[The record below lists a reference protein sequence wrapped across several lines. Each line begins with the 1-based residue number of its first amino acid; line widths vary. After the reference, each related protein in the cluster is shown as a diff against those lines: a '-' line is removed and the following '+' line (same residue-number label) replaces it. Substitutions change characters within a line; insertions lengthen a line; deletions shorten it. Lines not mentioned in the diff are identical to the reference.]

1 MAQKL
6 YVVLNSCIQL
16 LERVSEQITAA
27 SYNKLTKGFR
37 ECQAPRRETRI
48 TLFSPKHE
56 IGLKLILLIAGNEI
70 ISAWDREA
78 ATFRC
83 AGSTCATSSGTG
95 DNQEAKKKENAWTTG
110 WKGSEGNSH
119 PNTPFSPR
127 TAPIHVSCVP
137 KPLPRDGEL
146 NVTEAQS
153 GIMRRISAFTI
164 HSRLEK
170 TKRSK
175 APASSSTDEIAD
187 NSKFP
192 QQIPILSGS
201 GSPSGEDLPRGA
213 FP

>member
-95 DNQEAKKKENAWTTG
+95 DNQEAKKKENA
-110 WKGSEGNSH
+110 
-119 PNTPFSPR
+119 
-127 TAPIHVSCVP
+127 
-137 KPLPRDGEL
+137 
-146 NVTEAQS
+146 
-153 GIMRRISAFTI
+153 
-164 HSRLEK
+164 
-170 TKRSK
+170 
-175 APASSSTDEIAD
+175 
-187 NSKFP
+187 
-192 QQIPILSGS
+192 
-201 GSPSGEDLPRGA
+201 
-213 FP
+213 